1 MSKMVGFTGIII
13 TPNIYGDLS
22 LITGN
27 LKSRI
32 IMNLLNLKKNGSI
45 TSVRKRETFFYYL
58 GLVKS

>member
-32 IMNLLNLKKNGSI
+32 IS
-45 TSVRKRETFFYYL
+45 
-58 GLVKS
+58 